1 MNSDSNAYFSVL
13 HPFDA
18 YLSRWPTENPLPT
31 EEQLHGMK
39 STGMQLIS
47 EVKALEGS
55 YMLQLRHL
63 GDDARAIADYM
74 KLQSRKIDLVL
85 QHLLEQEAKDGL
97 RCTGLQFGGSNFRVA
112 SPEPFQLGEQVKVT
126 LFIREE
132 VLSVLCFATVVDCHP
147 DAQQPNHFV
156 VELAYSV
163 INDAEV
169 EHLVKASLNVQQ
181 KQLQLRKANR

>member
-1 MNSDSNAYFSVL
+1 MNTDSNAYFSVL

-18 YLSRWPTENPLPT
+18 YLSRWPSDQPLPSD
-31 EEQLHGMK
+31 EQLHGMK
-39 STGMQLIS
+39 SKGMQLIS

-55 YMLQLRHL
+55 YMMQLRHL
-63 GDDARAIADYM
+63 GDDARTIADYM

-85 QHLLEQEAKDGL
+85 QHLLEQELKEGVQ
-97 RCTGLQFGGSNFRVA
+97 CQGLQFGGSNFRVN
-112 SPEPFQLGEQVKVT
+112 SNEPFQPGEQVKAT

-132 VLSVLCFATVVDCHP
+132 VLSILCFASVLDCHADP
-147 DAQQPNHFV
+147 QQPGHYI

-163 INDAEV
+163 INDTEV
-169 EHLVKASLNVQQ
+169 EHLVKASLNIQQ

>member
-1 MNSDSNAYFSVL
+1 MNTDSNAYFSVL

-18 YLSRWPTENPLPT
+18 YLSLWPAGKALPS
-31 EEQLHGMK
+31 EDELHRLK
-39 STGMQLIS
+39 SKGMQLIS

-85 QHLLEQEAKDGL
+85 QHLLEQETKDGVH
-97 RCTGLQFGGSNFRVA
+97 CTGLQFGGSNCQVH
-112 SPEPFQLGEQVKVT
+112 SDQPFEVHQLVKLT

-132 VLSVLCFATVVDCHP
+132 VLSILCFAEVIDCRIDPDNQAAYLVD
-147 DAQQPNHFV
+147 
-156 VELAYSV
+156 LAYRV

-169 EHLVKASLNVQQ
+169 EQLVKASLNIQQ
-181 KQLQLRKANR
+181 KQLQQRKGNR